1 MVSGKVHVEGACDE
15 WEIDALSSDVELLCT
30 VAPARK
36 VQIASMH
43 GTVRLALPQDIR
55 GFVAQTNSKLAC
67 PIVNEFG
74 PDRYGTCALPIRM
87 DTLRGQLVIT
97 RL

>member
-1 MVSGKVHVEGACDE
+1 MHVEGACDE

-30 VAPARK
+30 VAPTKK

-67 PIVNEFG
+67 PIINEFG

-87 DTLRGQLVIT
+87 ETMRGKLMIT